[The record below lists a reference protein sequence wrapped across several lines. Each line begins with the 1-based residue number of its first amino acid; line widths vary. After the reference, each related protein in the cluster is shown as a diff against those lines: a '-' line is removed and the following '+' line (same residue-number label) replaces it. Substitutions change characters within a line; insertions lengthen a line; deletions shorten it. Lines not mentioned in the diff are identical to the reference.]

1 MGEAFWK
8 KKSLMCHL
16 AWFSDSQTA
25 LPHLHS
31 AHYLC
36 VSICMNLLEGFAR
49 LIFQV
54 NDRALGERLMSGM
67 QSFSKLLKSFTIQL
81 ISLFSTLQ
89 KCKGWMQE
97 AVIMQISQVCLWEL
111 EESAVKLMERWL
123 SALRRIYKSS
133 PPPCVILACQLRW
146 YLSTISHST
155 GNSHLIRTLRGSWDD
170 ISIKAMACFNLLRCS
185 LLSSNVSSFIFIWL
199 GTILFL
205 QCMRQILLSSKTIVC
220 GRLGWYSK

>member
-1 MGEAFWK
+1 MLHGWSILGAGGG
-8 KKSLMCHL
+8 SLMCHL
-16 AWFSDSQTA
+16 AWFSGSQTA

-97 AVIMQISQVCLWEL
+97 AGIMQISQVCLWEL
-111 EESAVKLMERWL
+111 EESALKLIGRWL

-133 PPPCVILACQLRW
+133 PVPCAILPCQVHAESAVVPQYNLPFHRQQSTKQDSGRELRW
-146 YLSTISHST
+146 HP
-155 GNSHLIRTLRGSWDD
+155 N
-170 ISIKAMACFNLLRCS
+170 
-185 LLSSNVSSFIFIWL
+185 
-199 GTILFL
+199 
-205 QCMRQILLSSKTIVC
+205 
-220 GRLGWYSK
+220 